1 MKRRLFCILM
11 AALLLLSLAACGA
24 SAPSEEMSMDQNLES
39 PASREEGL
47 TTDSSSGTGE
57 LDDSRK
63 LVVTVNL
70 DAETEDMDAL
80 LTWLGDRIA
89 LLKGYVESQNIQN
102 GSIRSGYRYRY
113 ADMTIRIP
121 AGKVDGFLKE
131 VEGQTNIV
139 SNSLS
144 REDVTLNYVDTE
156 SRLTALRVEEERL
169 LDMMEKTG
177 TMADLLKIESRL
189 TEVRYEIEKVTSRLR
204 KYDDLVDY
212 ATIYLSITE
221 VQEYTP
227 VEVEEP
233 TVWERIGT
241 GFMKSIK
248 GLWNFFVELFVF
260 IIVASPYL
268 VVIGGIVVLVLFI
281 VKKKRGR

>member
-1 MKRRLFCILM
+1 MKRRNLLCLLL
-11 AALLLLSLAACGA
+11 AALLLLTLTACGA
-24 SAPSEEMSMDQNLES
+24 SAPSEEMDMNMEA
-39 PASREEGL
+39 PASREEAL
-47 TTDSSSGTGE
+47 TTDSANSTGQ
-57 LDDSRK
+57 LQDDRK
-63 LVVTVNL
+63 LIVTVNL

-80 LTWLGDRIA
+80 LDWLGDRISG
-89 LLKGYVESQNIQN
+89 LNGYVENQSIQN
-102 GSIRSGYRYRY
+102 GSIRNGYRYRY

-121 AGKVDGFLKE
+121 AGKVDGFLQE
-131 VEGQTNIV
+131 IEGQTNIV

-156 SRLTALRVEEERL
+156 SRLAALRIEEERL
-169 LDMMEKTG
+169 LDMMGKTG
-177 TMADLLKIESRL
+177 TMADLLKIEARL

-212 ATIYLSITE
+212 ATIHLSISE

-227 VEVEEP
+227 VEEP

-241 GFMKSIK
+241 GFMRSVK
-248 GLWNFFVELFVF
+248 GLGNFFVELFVF

-268 VVIGGIVVLVLFI
+268 VVLGGITAVVLVI
-281 VKKKRGR
+281 IKKKKRR

>member
-11 AALLLLSLAACGA
+11 AALILLSLAGCGA

-57 LDDSRK
+57 LQDDRK
-63 LVVTVNL
+63 LIVTVNL
-70 DAETEDMDAL
+70 NAETEDMDAL

-89 LLKGYVESQNIQN
+89 SLKGYVESQDIQN

-156 SRLTALRVEEERL
+156 SRLAALRIEEERL

-177 TMADLLKIESRL
+177 TMADLLKIEARL

-212 ATIYLSITE
+212 ATIHLSITE

-227 VEVEEP
+227 VVEEEP

-248 GLWNFFVELFVF
+248 GVWNFFVELFVF

-268 VVIGGIVVLVLFI
+268 VLIGGIVVLVLFI

>member
-1 MKRRLFCILM
+1 MKRRKLLSILLI
-11 AALLLLSLAACGA
+11 LLMLLSLTACGGA
-24 SAPSEEMSMDQNLES
+24 ASEEAPMEQNQ
-39 PASREEGL
+39 AIREDGL
-47 TTDSSSGTGE
+47 TTDNSSSTGQ
-57 LDDSRK
+57 LQDDRK
-63 LVVTVNL
+63 LIVTVNL

-80 LTWLGDRIA
+80 LSWLGNRISG
-89 LLKGYVESQNIQN
+89 LNGYVESQNIHN
-102 GSIRSGYRYRY
+102 GSIRGNYRYRS

-121 AGKVDGFLKE
+121 AGKVDGFLQE
-131 VEGQTNIV
+131 IEGQTNIV

-156 SRLTALRVEEERL
+156 SRLAALRIEEERL
-169 LDMMEKTG
+169 LAMMEKTT

-212 ATIYLSITE
+212 ATIHLSISE

-227 VEVEEP
+227 VEEP

-241 GFMKSIK
+241 GFMRSVK
-248 GLWNFFVELFVF
+248 GLWNFIVELFVF

-268 VVIGGIVVLVLFI
+268 LVFGGIAAVVILII
-281 VKKKRGR
+281 KKKKRR